1 VAGNARVCHRFVT
14 VQALA
19 MWHVLAEISD
29 PDWQSALLKNQ
40 KHAPGIL

>member
-19 MWHVLAEISD
+19 MSHVVAENSD
-29 PDWQSALLKNQ
+29 PDWQSAHLKNQ
-40 KHAPGIL
+40 KNAPGIL